1 MTPPWTP
8 FLARV
13 RAELEAIASGGDAI
27 LEASQ
32 IEYQGDSNR
41 GGGGFCA
48 AGAARA
54 KARRS
59 GPITGRSVERAMT
72 AEQIP
77 RNDAQ
82 AGTPARYSCRQW
94 SHRPRL
100 VTEAPC
106 GGTGVSSS

>member
-54 KARRS
+54 CR
-59 GPITGRSVERAMT
+59 
-72 AEQIP
+72 
-77 RNDAQ
+77 D
-82 AGTPARYSCRQW
+82 GTPKRGAPARSPDVP
-94 SHRPRL
+94 SS
-100 VTEAPC
+100 AP
-106 GGTGVSSS
+106 